1 MNQGEP
7 MTETCQCEV
16 CGAAVHELR
25 RGRCWGCYTRWA
37 LARPVGLGAT
47 CRMCGER
54 RREFLKSVELLGSW
68 VPMCHNCAART
79 ASLSP
84 LPQTLGEIRSVL
96 ERERRQGGRRIGR
109 MDGRVFPY
117 ERRGRDR
124 RARLAHG
131 TGVDDAGGIGA
142 LGRGTGVPE
151 ASVPRAARPGAEPPP
166 PVDDAMIVEI
176 AELASDLEA
185 LAQDLPGN
193 GAGELTRI
201 RDLSAEQSGR

>member
-1 MNQGEP
+1 MSS
-7 MTETCQCEV
+7 METCQCEV

-37 LARPVGLGAT
+37 LARPVGLGAS

-54 RREFLKSVELLGSW
+54 RREFLKSIELLGGW

-84 LPQTLGEIRSVL
+84 LPQTLGEIRRVL
-96 ERERRQGGRRIGR
+96 ERERRQGGRRSGR
-109 MDGRVFPY
+109 ADGRVFPY

-124 RARLAHG
+124 RARLAQG
-131 TGVDDAGGIGA
+131 TGTGDGDGDGVGA
-142 LGRGTGVPE
+142 LARGPSLPA
-151 ASVPRAARPGAEPPP
+151 ASVPRSARPGAEPPP

-185 LAQDLPGN
+185 LAQDLPGD
-193 GAGELTRI
+193 GFGDLTRI
-201 RDLSAEQSGR
+201 RNLSAGSPSGR